1 VRSDDAFC
9 GYVAARLAGLPGVR
23 AVALG
28 GSRAAG
34 TSRPDSD
41 WDFAVYYRGGFSPGD
56 LRAVGWPGTVSEIGG
71 WGGGVFNGGAWL
83 QVDGRK
89 ADVHYRDLADLEFRL
104 AEARAGRFGIER
116 LMFHLAGIPTYLV
129 LAELA
134 GNKVLAGDLP
144 AELNP
149 PAYPDALRAAA
160 WRRWWQDSR
169 ATLDYGRDAY
179 ADRGRLTETAGTIA
193 VAACQAAH
201 ARQAGAG
208 QWVTNEKTLLDR
220 AGLRG
225 VDEIL
230 AGLAPDAE
238 TLRRAV
244 DEARELLGAAVAAAD
259 PGPAAA
265 SGTGG
270 AG

>member
-1 VRSDDAFC
+1 
-9 GYVAARLAGLPGVR
+9 
-23 AVALG
+23 
-28 GSRAAG
+28 
-34 TSRPDSD
+34 
-41 WDFAVYYRGGFSPGD
+41 
-56 LRAVGWPGTVSEIGG
+56 
-71 WGGGVFNGGAWL
+71 
-83 QVDGRK
+83 
-89 ADVHYRDLADLEFRL
+89 
-104 AEARAGRFGIER
+104 
-116 LMFHLAGIPTYLV
+116 
-129 LAELA
+129 
-134 GNKVLAGDLP
+134 VLAGDLP

-160 WRRWWQDSR
+160 WRRWWQDAR
-169 ATLDYGRDAY
+169 ATLDYGRGAY
-179 ADRGRLTETAGTIA
+179 AERGRLTETAGTIA

-201 ARQAGAG
+201 ARLAGAG